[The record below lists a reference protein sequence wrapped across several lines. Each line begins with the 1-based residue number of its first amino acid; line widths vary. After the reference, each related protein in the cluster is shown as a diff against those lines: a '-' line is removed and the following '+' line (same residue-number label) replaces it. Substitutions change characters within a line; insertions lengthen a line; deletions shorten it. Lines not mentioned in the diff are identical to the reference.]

1 MPWALFV
8 SAGTEQPLPL
18 SGPVTEHGQSVHLHQ
33 GRGEWPETRASWSWQ
48 KWTQRQLPAAPAPGA
63 GRPSVSA
70 SGLSAMQT
78 EGSLPRPRCHR
89 EQHPRGSSRVG
100 PVPVGTS

>member
-48 KWTQRQLPAAPAPGA
+48 KWTLAAARGPSPG
-63 GRPSVSA
+63 GRPP
-70 SGLSAMQT
+70 LR
-78 EGSLPRPRCHR
+78 LRIRPVRHAN
-89 EQHPRGSSRVG
+89 RGVAA
-100 PVPVGTS
+100 